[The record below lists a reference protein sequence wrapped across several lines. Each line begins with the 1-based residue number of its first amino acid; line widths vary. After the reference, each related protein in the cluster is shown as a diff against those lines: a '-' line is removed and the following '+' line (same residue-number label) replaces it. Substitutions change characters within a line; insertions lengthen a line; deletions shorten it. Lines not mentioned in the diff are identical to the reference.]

1 MSNALWFNIA
11 MRCRFCGRIT
21 EAHESEMNSYG
32 LSSEYGDEWR
42 RPGDRLAIPGPNF
55 DDACLRLRPLPAR
68 GLVHL
73 IELWTCKRCGR
84 PDWARIALERE
95 GDEEYRLIGAEPTAL
110 TAEALANVQLIS
122 RYYADDIL
130 AEAEAGSLPNMD
142 RRADGRTSEDEGD

>member
-1 MSNALWFNIA
+1 MSNALWFNVA
-11 MRCRFCGRIT
+11 MRCRFCGGIT

-55 DDACLRLRPLPAR
+55 DDACLRLRALPAR

-84 PDWARIALERE
+84 QDWAKIALERE
-95 GDEEYRLIGAEPTAL
+95 GDEHYRFVGAEPTPL
-110 TAEALANVQLIS
+110 TVASLSNVQLIS

-130 AEAEAGSLPNMD
+130 NEAEKGSIPNGVGT
-142 RRADGRTSEDEGD
+142 AQEGESG